1 MSYLRNYLAG
11 RCGKPNYTIFTP
23 NPDRIAVE
31 AASGGRNTVMLDD
44 LGQPSIMVRVDQFN
58 LQDIDPVYGNG
69 VHPMFIVNGVTKSEI
84 WIGKYLAAVS
94 NGRAVSLPGRDPANS
109 VNFDTA
115 KGYCSAKGAGW
126 HMMTNAE
133 WAGIA
138 IQARKI
144 NLMPRGNTY
153 YGRSDAI
160 PAECGVRQDY
170 GRPGNTSGNARTLT
184 GSGPISWSHDGT
196 QWGIRDLCGCV
207 WEWVLGL
214 RLNVGE
220 IQIIENNNAV
230 TADHSAGSAAWKAVL
245 QDGSLVAPG
254 TAGTLKYD
262 SVTAGTTGVVGGA
275 QLDDVIDNSNNPGSG
290 DDGYTQ
296 TTFDALAADAGITA
310 PPILK
315 ALCLFPG
322 ASALGGDR
330 LYVRNY
336 GERLPCR
343 GGTWYYGGHAG
354 VFALILN
361 YPRSNSNTYFGFR
374 PAFVSGI

>member
-11 RCGKPNYTIFTP
+11 RCGKPNYTIFVP
-23 NPDRIAVE
+23 NPDRAAVE

-58 LQDIDPVYGNG
+58 LQDIDAVYGNG

-84 WIGKYLAAVS
+84 WIGKYLASIA
-94 NGRAVSLPGRDPANS
+94 NARAVSIPGKDPANT

-126 HMMTNAE
+126 HMVTNAE
-133 WAGIA
+133 WAGLA
-138 IQARKI
+138 IQARKN
-144 NLMPRGNTY
+144 NLMPRGNSY
-153 YGRSDAI
+153 YGRSDAV
-160 PAECGVRQDY
+160 PAEGSVRQDWL
-170 GRPGNTSGNARTLT
+170 RAGNPTGNARNLT

-207 WEWVLGL
+207 WEWVLGM

-220 IQIIENNNAV
+220 IQVIQDNNAV
-230 TADHSAGSAAWKAVL
+230 TADHSAGSAAWRAIL

-254 TAGTLKYD
+254 TAGSLKYD
-262 SVTAGTTGVVGGA
+262 SVNAGTTGTVGPA

-290 DDGYTQ
+290 DDGSTS
-296 TTFDALAADAGITA
+296 TEFETLAADVGITA
-310 PPILK
+310 PSILK

-322 ASALGGDR
+322 VAGLSSDR
-330 LYVRNY
+330 LYARNY
-336 GERLPCR
+336 GERLPVR
-343 GGTWYYGGHAG
+343 GGNWNLGSIAG
-354 VFALILN
+354 VFALYLTN
-361 YPRSNSNTYFGFR
+361 PRSSTPTYFGFR
-374 PAFVSGI
+374 PAFVSGL